1 MKLRQLKHKLN
12 PLSALHLK
20 HTFVHNFL
28 DLWNASFNKNMDMYA
43 LMRIRYAKPER
54 RELDNILKKKEKK
67 EKLLQFKE
75 VKSL

>member
-1 MKLRQLKHKLN
+1 MKLRHKLN
-12 PLSALHLK
+12 PLSALHRKL
-20 HTFVHNFL
+20 TFVHSFL
-28 DLWNASFNKNMDMYA
+28 DIWSVSFNKNMDMYA
-43 LMRIRYAKPER
+43 HMRIRYAKPER